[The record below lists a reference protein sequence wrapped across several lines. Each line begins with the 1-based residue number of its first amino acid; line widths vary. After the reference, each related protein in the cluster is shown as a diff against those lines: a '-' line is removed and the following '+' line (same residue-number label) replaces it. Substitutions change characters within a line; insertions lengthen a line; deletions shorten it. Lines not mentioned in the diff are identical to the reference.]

1 MTTINLL
8 VNHGIP
14 TGWTDALPWNNLTNQ
29 QPHGFHT
36 HIAVPGEELDSA
48 DSYTGPDDA
57 PVVTTATVVPECV
70 HIHKSQLPADEQ
82 PGAEN
87 ALLLEGEW
95 VYKVF
100 AGAGSFSQDTYAW
113 VRAPADGVL
122 DISVPVQVHYNPKPG
137 GDGSPGAAVWRLRID
152 ENIGPWFTFGRM
164 FADREWDQDGTTV
177 DVTAGQVI
185 TIRLQLESRSE
196 AGIDFFTDLEA
207 WRADFTPDDPD
218 DPEPL
223 TPSECRGAPRGQY
236 ARVVN
241 VYPADATRARKA
253 LIGAIA
259 RERGNQTVTGSY
271 DDAGI
276 GDLDEKTAVLW
287 DIPEGDWPK
296 FRTFYERDYPGTVVV
311 FDDQGGDPP
320 VEPDPEP
327 EPEPEPVDY
336 EVVVNLLPQDATKA
350 EKAYVLDLVHE
361 SRETILQSADD
372 AARLVVPGI
381 DESRVKAW
389 DAHRWPDDEYAL
401 EDWLK
406 TRGVGLVEYWYL
418 PGDEPSPDPQPVPDP
433 DPPPD
438 PEADPP
444 LDPEPD
450 LPPDPTWS
458 PHNYVPTGTKL
469 GFHAAGDGG
478 QTGDVFAPLTP
489 LGAQP
494 PTSKVIVSLGAAR
507 DIKAID
513 PSVKTIGRIIDAPGY
528 GNVEGF
534 DYGGDPEG
542 QAHWHMAAIMQ
553 AFGPH
558 LEWYDYIEVINEQGP
573 PSPAYHVKLA
583 QFFLHCMTIANTWGM
598 KLALFSHSTGI
609 PEPEDWDAI
618 ADTGIFEA
626 VAQWGHCISLHEYN
640 LNGIGGCLY
649 RYRDLYER
657 IILPKQLDIPL
668 YITEYNVDVADAGN
682 ADVMFA
688 NWTAYDAE
696 LARDPYVAG
705 VHIYSTGE
713 VYSSYRPT
721 IYSLWDRYRAY
732 AISVKDRVNG

>member
-1 MTTINLL
+1 MTDHLL
-8 VNHGIP
+8 YSEDFTGEIRTFVKPDGVPIP
-14 TGWTDALPWNNLTNQ
+14 EITTVGGWTPFWREDDFCLRPEMHVIDASNPNYLEPVMRVNDAGRGLKIFKQWALIDAGYRKQYVIPDGYDSVWVRMRGHCWYSQRDN
-29 QPHGFHT
+29 
-36 HIAVPGEELDSA
+36 AELSE
-48 DSYTGPDDA
+48 YKDDNDEWQL
-57 PVVTTATVVPECV
+57 VT
-70 HIHKSQLPADEQ
+70 S
-82 PGAEN
+82 GM
-87 ALLLEGEW
+87 LLEVELETTG
-95 VYKVF
+95 
-100 AGAGSFSQDTYAW
+100 GSVARST
-113 VRAPADGVL
+113 
-122 DISVPVQVHYNPKPG
+122 S
-137 GDGSPGAAVWRLRID
+137 S
-152 ENIGPWFTFGRM
+152 ENIY
-164 FADREWDQDGTTV
+164 DGH
-177 DVTAGQVI
+177 AWLQ
-185 TIRLQLESRSE
+185 TI
-196 AGIDFFTDLEA
+196 
-207 WRADFTPDDPD
+207 PHDDPD
-218 DPEPL
+218 PLITVSVGAFSADPFKHCDAYVCEVEVWGGIDSDPL
-223 TPSECRGAPRGQY
+223 PT
-236 ARVVN
+236 
-241 VYPADATRARKA
+241 
-253 LIGAIA
+253 
-259 RERGNQTVTGSY
+259 
-271 DDAGI
+271 
-276 GDLDEKTAVLW
+276 
-287 DIPEGDWPK
+287 
-296 FRTFYERDYPGTVVV
+296 
-311 FDDQGGDPP
+311 
-320 VEPDPEP
+320 PEP
-327 EPEPEPVDY
+327 EPEAHVDY
-336 EVVVNLLPQDATKA
+336 VVVVNLLPQDATKT

>member
-1 MTTINLL
+1 MSTIDLL

-14 TGWTDALPWNNLTNQ
+14 TGWTDALPWLNLTNQ

-36 HIAVPGEELDSA
+36 HISVPGEELDSA

-87 ALLLEGEW
+87 ALILEGEW

-100 AGAGSFSQDTYAW
+100 ASAGAFSHDIYAW
-113 VRAPADGVL
+113 ALAPADGVL
-122 DISVPVQVHYNPKPG
+122 YINVPVQVHYNPNPG
-137 GDGSPGAAVWRLRID
+137 GDGSPGAAVWRLRVDDDIFYW
-152 ENIGPWFTFGRM
+152 NTFGDG
-164 FADREWDQDGTTV
+164 FADRLWEWTGNRYR
-177 DVTAGQVI
+177 VTAGEVV

-207 WRADFTPDDPD
+207 WRADFTPDDEPPPI
-218 DPEPL
+218 PEPE
-223 TPSECRGAPRGQY
+223 PCRGAPRGQY
-236 ARVVN
+236 TRVVN
-241 VYPADATRARKA
+241 VIPADATPERF
-253 LIGAIA
+253 LDIA
-259 RERGNQTVTGSY
+259 EIAWDAGRQTVTGSY

-276 GDLDEKTAVLW
+276 GDLGDRTAVLW
-287 DIPEGDWPK
+287 DIPAD
-296 FRTFYERDYPGTVVV
+296 ERHDYGVFFDAYYPGVEVI
-311 FDDQGGDPP
+311 FKGDGAPT
-320 VEPDPEP
+320 PDPE
-327 EPEPEPVDY
+327 
-336 EVVVNLLPQDATKA
+336 
-350 EKAYVLDLVHE
+350 
-361 SRETILQSADD
+361 
-372 AARLVVPGI
+372 
-381 DESRVKAW
+381 
-389 DAHRWPDDEYAL
+389 
-401 EDWLK
+401 
-406 TRGVGLVEYWYL
+406 
-418 PGDEPSPDPQPVPDP
+418 P

-438 PEADPP
+438 PEPDP
-444 LDPEPD
+444 
-450 LPPDPTWS
+450 PPDPAWK
-458 PHNYVPTGTKL
+458 PHNYVPTGTLL

-513 PSVKTIGRIIDAPGY
+513 PSVITIGRIIDAPGY

-534 DYGGDPEG
+534 DYGGDPEA

-553 AFGPH
+553 QFGPH

-573 PSPAYHVKLA
+573 PTPAYHVKLA

-598 KLALFSHSTGI
+598 KLALFSHSVGT
-609 PEPEDWDAI
+609 PEPADWDAI

-626 VAQWGHCISLHEYN
+626 AARWGHCIALHEYN
-640 LNGIGGCLY
+640 LSSTGGCLY
-649 RYRDLYER
+649 RYRDLYNR

-668 YITEYNVDVADAGN
+668 YITEYNVDVAFAFN

-688 NWTAYDAE
+688 NWTAYDTE

-721 IYSLWDRYRAY
+721 IYSLWDRYRGY
-732 AISVKDRVNG
+732 AISVKDRINA